1 MPHLQKKTYFCR
13 KSIKN
18 IIVDNLKDFESASG
32 GGRNKKLV
40 TIIVVESILLAVMCF
55 LYFTKTYTSHI
66 QTITI
71 QQVSEEKDSLTVQ
84 YHLLLADYEN
94 IETSND
100 SISAQLEKEKEHIKE
115 LMTELK
121 ATKSENKAQINK
133 LKKEL
138 KTLRDVM
145 KSFVHTID
153 SLNTLNIQL
162 TEENTQVKKQITQA
176 KQENKQLTK
185 KYEEA
190 ATKVAKASVIKA
202 INTGMDSYTN
212 KGKLANKAKKVK
224 RLAVKFTLDEN
235 PIAPQGNKKVYI
247 RIINPDGLMLLNKEQ
262 ETFKFEDDKITFSAL
277 REVDYKGE
285 KVDMVIYYEC
295 EEGELASGTYKT
307 EIFCDGSMIGSTE
320 IVLK

>member
-1 MPHLQKKTYFCR
+1 M
-13 KSIKN
+13 
-18 IIVDNLKDFESASG
+18 DNLKDFESVSG

-40 TIIVVESILLAVMCF
+40 TIIVVESVLLAVMCF

-71 QQVSEEKDSLTVQ
+71 NQVSEEKDSLTVQ

-100 SISAQLEKEKEHIKE
+100 SISAQLEKEKEHIKQ

-202 INTGMDSYTN
+202 INTSMDSYSS
-212 KGKLANKAKKVK
+212 KGKPASKAKKVK

-247 RIINPDGLMLLNKEQ
+247 RIITPDGLMLVNKEQ
-262 ETFKFEDDKITFSAL
+262 DTFKFEDDKITFSAL

-295 EEGELASGTYKT
+295 DEGELTSGTYKT
-307 EIFCDGSMIGSTE
+307 DIFCDGSMIGTTE

>member
-1 MPHLQKKTYFCR
+1 M
-13 KSIKN
+13 
-18 IIVDNLKDFESASG
+18 DNLKDFESVSG

-40 TIIVVESILLAVMCF
+40 TIIVVESVLLAVMCF

-71 QQVSEEKDSLTVQ
+71 NQVSEEKDSLTVQ

-100 SISAQLEKEKEHIKE
+100 SISAQLEKEKEHIKQ

-202 INTGMDSYTN
+202 INTGMESYTN
-212 KGKLANKAKKVK
+212 KGKVANKAKKVK

-247 RIINPDGLMLLNKEQ
+247 RIINPEGLMLLNKEQ

-295 EEGELASGTYKT
+295 EDGELASGTYKT

>member
-1 MPHLQKKTYFCR
+1 M
-13 KSIKN
+13 
-18 IIVDNLKDFESASG
+18 DNLKDFESTSD

-40 TIIVVESILLAVMCF
+40 TIIVVESILLAVMCV
-55 LYFTKTYTSHI
+55 LYFTKSYTSHI

-71 QQVSEEKDSLTVQ
+71 NQVSEEKDSLTVQ

-100 SISAQLEKEKEHIKE
+100 SISAQLEKEKAHIKD
-115 LMTELK
+115 LMDELK

-138 KTLRDVM
+138 NTLRDVM

-162 TEENTQVKKQITQA
+162 TEENTKVKKQINEA

-202 INTGMDSYTN
+202 INTSMDSYSA
-212 KGKLANKAKKVK
+212 KGKPANKAKKVK

-247 RIINPDGLMLLNKEQ
+247 RIINPDGLMMVNKEQ

-295 EEGELASGTYKT
+295 DEGELTSGTYKT
-307 EIFCDGSMIGSTE
+307 DIFCDGSMIGTTE

>member
-1 MPHLQKKTYFCR
+1 M
-13 KSIKN
+13 
-18 IIVDNLKDFESASG
+18 DNLKDFESASG
-32 GGRNKKLV
+32 GGNKKLV
-40 TIIVVESILLAVMCF
+40 AIIIVESVLLAVMCV
-55 LYFTKTYTSHI
+55 LYFTKSYTSHI

-71 QQVSEEKDSLTVQ
+71 NQVSEEKDSLTVQ

-100 SISAQLEKEKEHIKE
+100 SISAQLEKEKAHIKD
-115 LMTELK
+115 LMDELK

-138 KTLRDVM
+138 NTLRDVM

-162 TEENTQVKKQITQA
+162 TEENTQVKKQINEA
-176 KQENKQLTK
+176 KQQNKQLTK

-190 ATKVAKASVIKA
+190 ANKVAKASVIKA
-202 INTGMDSYTN
+202 INTSMDSFTA
-212 KGKLANKAKKVK
+212 KGKVANKAKKVK

-247 RIINPDGLMLLNKEQ
+247 RIINPDGLMMVNKEKD
-262 ETFKFEDDKITFSAL
+262 TFKFEDDKITFSAL

-295 EEGELASGTYKT
+295 DEGELKDGKYQTD
-307 EIFCDGSMIGSTE
+307 IFCDGSMIGTTE

>member
-1 MPHLQKKTYFCR
+1 MPRQTQKT
-13 KSIKN
+13 IT
-18 IIVDNLKDFESASG
+18 VDNLKDFESTSAG
-32 GGRNKKLV
+32 GSNKKLV
-40 TIIVVESILLAVMCF
+40 TIIIVESILLAVMCV

-71 QQVSEEKDSLTVQ
+71 NQVSEEKDSLTVQ

-100 SISAQLEKEKEHIKE
+100 SISAQLEQEKAHIKE
-115 LMTELK
+115 LMDELK

-162 TEENTQVKKQITQA
+162 TEENTQVKKQITAA

-190 ATKVAKASVIKA
+190 ANKVAKASVIKA
-202 INTGMDSYTN
+202 IDASMESYTS
-212 KGKLANKAKKVK
+212 KGKPANKAKKAK

-235 PIAPQGNKKVYI
+235 PIAPQGMKKVYI
-247 RIINPDGLMLLNKEQ
+247 RIVNPDGLMLVNKEQ

-277 REVDYKGE
+277 RQVDYKGE
-285 KVDMVIYYEC
+285 KIDMVIYYEC
-295 EEGELASGTYKT
+295 EEGELKAGTYKT

>member
-1 MPHLQKKTYFCR
+1 M
-13 KSIKN
+13 
-18 IIVDNLKDFESASG
+18 DNLKDFESTTG

-40 TIIVVESILLAVMCF
+40 TIIVVESILLVVLCF
-55 LYFTKTYTSHI
+55 LYFSKTYTSHI

-71 QQVSEEKDSLTVQ
+71 NQVSEEKDSLTVQ
-84 YHLLLADYEN
+84 YHLLLTDYEN

-100 SISAQLEKEKEHIKE
+100 SISAQLEKEKEHIKQ

-202 INTGMDSYTN
+202 INTGMESYTA
-212 KGKLANKAKKVK
+212 KGKPANKAKKVK

-247 RIINPDGLMLLNKEQ
+247 RIITPDGLMMVNKEQ

>member
-1 MPHLQKKTYFCR
+1 M
-13 KSIKN
+13 
-18 IIVDNLKDFESASG
+18 DNLKDFESASG
-32 GGRNKKLV
+32 GNNNKKLT
-40 TIIVVESILLAVMCF
+40 TIIVIESILLAIMCV
-55 LYFTKTYTSHI
+55 LYFSKTYTSHI

-71 QQVSEEKDSLTVQ
+71 NQVSEEKDSLTAQ
-84 YHLLLADYEN
+84 YQTLLADYET
-94 IETSND
+94 IETNND
-100 SISAQLEKEKEHIKE
+100 SISAQLEQEKAHIKD
-115 LMTELK
+115 LMAELK
-121 ATKSENKAQINK
+121 ATKSENKAQINR

-145 KSFVHTID
+145 KDFVHQID

-162 TEENTQVKKQITQA
+162 TEENTEVKKQITEA
-176 KQENKQLTK
+176 KNENKQLTK

-190 ATKVAKASVIKA
+190 QTKVAKASVIKA
-202 INTGMDSYTN
+202 INSSMECFTA
-212 KGKLANKAKKVK
+212 KGKPATKAKKTK

-247 RIINPDGLMLLNKEQ
+247 RIVNPDGLMLVNKEQ

-277 REVDYKGE
+277 RQVDYKGE

-295 EEGELASGTYKT
+295 EEGELKEGTYKT
-307 EIFCDGSMIGSTE
+307 DIFCDGSMIGTTE